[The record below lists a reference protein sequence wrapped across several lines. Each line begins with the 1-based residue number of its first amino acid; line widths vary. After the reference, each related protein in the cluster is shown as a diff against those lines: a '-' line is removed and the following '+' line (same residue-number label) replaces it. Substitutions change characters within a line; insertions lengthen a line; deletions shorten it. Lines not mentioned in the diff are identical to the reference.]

1 MHKLVDTQQ
10 MAFLRG
16 RQITDAILIANECLD
31 SRVKEKSPGVMCKL
45 DIEKAYDHV
54 NWSFLLEI
62 MQRMGFGLKWIRWI
76 KFCISTVK
84 LSILINGSP
93 EGFFPSDRGV
103 RQGDPLS
110 PFLFIIVVE
119 GLNNMLKTAHTKG
132 WIRGFNV
139 ANEGNLRLEVTH
151 LQYADDT
158 LIFCDAEE
166 SQLKILRVI
175 LILFEATSGLHIN
188 WRKSLI
194 FPINEVN
201 RMQHLTEILGG
212 EIGKLPTVYLGM
224 PLGDK
229 SKSNEIWN
237 GVLER
242 CERRLSRWKAQYLSS
257 GGRLTLINSV
267 LDALPTYLMSVF
279 PLTPKVEE
287 RIDAL
292 RRNFL

>member
-1 MHKLVDTQQ
+1 MKKVMHKLVDTQQ
-10 MAFLRG
+10 MASLRG
-16 RQITDAILIANECLD
+16 RQITDALLIANECLD

-84 LSILINGSP
+84 FSILINGSP
-93 EGFFPSDRGV
+93 EGFFPSERGL
-103 RQGDPLS
+103 RQGDLLS
-110 PFLFIIVVE
+110 PFLFIIVME

-139 ANEGNLRLEVTH
+139 ANEGNQRLEVTH

-175 LILFEATSGLHIN
+175 LILF
-188 WRKSLI
+188 
-194 FPINEVN
+194 
-201 RMQHLTEILGG
+201 
-212 EIGKLPTVYLGM
+212 
-224 PLGDK
+224 
-229 SKSNEIWN
+229 
-237 GVLER
+237 
-242 CERRLSRWKAQYLSS
+242 
-257 GGRLTLINSV
+257 
-267 LDALPTYLMSVF
+267 
-279 PLTPKVEE
+279 
-287 RIDAL
+287 
-292 RRNFL
+292 